1 MLPCVTLV
9 QRLSFFSKL
18 HSIDL
23 YHMNLIELIDKIDD
37 LGEGQCLFA
46 RKPWAAESEAV
57 AEPLAKDFRVSLELS
72 ARGLD
77 YFLEVPLIK
86 EVLEVFGDRP
96 ASQIEKLNLLVFYA
110 ENDAYPDWIYQR

>member
-1 MLPCVTLV
+1 MLRCVTLV

-23 YHMNLIELIDKIDD
+23 QHMNLIELIERIDD
-37 LGEGQCLFA
+37 LGEELCFFV
-46 RKPWAAESEAV
+46 RKPWVAESEAV
-57 AEPLAKDFRVSLELS
+57 AGPLAKDFRVPLELS

-96 ASQIEKLNLLVFYA
+96 ASQKEKLNLLVFYA
-110 ENDAYPDWIYQR
+110 ENDAYPD